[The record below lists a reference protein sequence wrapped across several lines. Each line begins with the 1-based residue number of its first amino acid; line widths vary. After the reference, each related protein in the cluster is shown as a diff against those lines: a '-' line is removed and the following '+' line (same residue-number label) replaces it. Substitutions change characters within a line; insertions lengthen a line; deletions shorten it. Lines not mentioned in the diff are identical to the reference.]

1 MTTATENTI
10 SAEERNHRILIVDD
24 NPAIHEDFK
33 KIFTATKAAVEENF
47 DEADAAL
54 FGDDGA
60 VASEHD
66 FTLDSAFQGQE
77 GLELIRRSIDK
88 QSPYAMA
95 FIDVRMPPGWDGIET
110 ISRIW
115 KEYPELQVVVCT
127 AYSDYSWSDMV
138 KKLGQSDRLLILKK
152 PFDNIEVL
160 QLACALTEKWR
171 LYRQAKAKL
180 EDLEKLVR
188 QRTADLENA
197 NKDLAAA
204 NRSYLEESQ
213 RAKELAAAAL
223 VATKAKSEFLA
234 TMSHEIRTPMN
245 GIIGMADMLLQ
256 SELDTDQRDQAETI
270 KQSAD
275 ALLVIINDILD
286 FSKIEA
292 GKVDLE
298 SIELDIRK
306 VVRGV
311 VDLSLKPAQAKGLN
325 LVYNVSP
332 ETPSTLRGDPYRVRQ
347 LILNLVNNAIKF
359 TDKGEVAIE
368 ISCFERD
375 ADTVKIRCAVR
386 DTGIGLTEESQKLLF
401 QPFTQADSSTTRKFG
416 GTGLGL
422 AICQKLVGLMRGR
435 VGVDSRVNEG
445 STFWFE
451 IPVHKNGHTATNIR
465 SVAPIP
471 ALETNPRSNKPLV
484 LVIEDGAANQK
495 LAIYQLRKIGCD
507 VEIASNGAAGIE
519 AWIRNRHPIILMDC
533 HMPQMDGYEATR
545 QIRKIEAERRFLP
558 THIIAMTAS
567 VMPGDREACIS
578 AGMNDYV
585 SKPVSLTD
593 LRMAIERAIKAAP
606 AAPEPSAIVFEG
618 K

>member
-1 MTTATENTI
+1 MTTATGDQI

-171 LYRQAKAKL
+171 LYRQAKAKM

-188 QRTADLENA
+188 ERTSDLENA

-204 NRSYLEESQ
+204 NRCYLEESQ

-245 GIIGMADMLLQ
+245 GIIGMADLLLQ
-256 SELDTDQRDQAETI
+256 SDLDADQRDQAETI

-325 LVYNVSP
+325 LVYNVTP
-332 ETPSTLRGDPYRVRQ
+332 ETPTSLRGDPYRVRQ
-347 LILNLVNNAIKF
+347 LI
-359 TDKGEVAIE
+359 
-368 ISCFERD
+368 
-375 ADTVKIRCAVR
+375 
-386 DTGIGLTEESQKLLF
+386 
-401 QPFTQADSSTTRKFG
+401 
-416 GTGLGL
+416 
-422 AICQKLVGLMRGR
+422 
-435 VGVDSRVNEG
+435 
-445 STFWFE
+445 
-451 IPVHKNGHTATNIR
+451 
-465 SVAPIP
+465 
-471 ALETNPRSNKPLV
+471 
-484 LVIEDGAANQK
+484 
-495 LAIYQLRKIGCD
+495 
-507 VEIASNGAAGIE
+507 
-519 AWIRNRHPIILMDC
+519 
-533 HMPQMDGYEATR
+533 
-545 QIRKIEAERRFLP
+545 
-558 THIIAMTAS
+558 
-567 VMPGDREACIS
+567 
-578 AGMNDYV
+578 
-585 SKPVSLTD
+585 
-593 LRMAIERAIKAAP
+593 
-606 AAPEPSAIVFEG
+606 
-618 K
+618 